1 LPIVPSS
8 GGKRAGRRQ
17 DEAIFL
23 RVFASLR
30 EANFL
35 LFLAP
40 RREDAKTVISVS
52 TLIDQARMASGL
64 TDFGDTWFLTPL
76 EKLIEHV
83 NRDAGLISPESSA
96 GARIQSA
103 LADRLQLEQYFKDHP
118 EAANEK
124 VELAC
129 AIIGLPR
136 TGSTMVHRLLAA
148 SPKLTAPWWWET
160 AFPMPFPGE
169 SFAAPSPRQGA
180 AKAMVDWLLTEWPDF
195 ESIDPMDAMAINEEV
210 VLLDRTFLSTTYDSM
225 MPIHAYGHWQAE
237 QDHGPAIRDLYRFM
251 QVIQHQRVARGEPRR
266 PWVFKT
272 PHYVL
277 GALGGLLQVWP
288 QVKLIMTHRD
298 VAQVLPSYC
307 SMCASLSVN
316 SSTTYRKELQG
327 AHWARR
333 FKEGLERL
341 AEIRARLPEGQI
353 IDVRYEDTVSDP
365 SGTAEQLMTA
375 LGCNVDNAD
384 RAAFAASIAANARE
398 ARPTHRYSAA
408 DFGLTPEG
416 IASDFAFYHGKYL

>member
-1 LPIVPSS
+1 MNAALSV
-8 GGKRAGRRQ
+8 
-17 DEAIFL
+17 EAL
-23 RVFASLR
+23 LQNAR
-30 EANFL
+30 EQ
-35 LFLAP
+35 
-40 RREDAKTVISVS
+40 T
-52 TLIDQARMASGL
+52 GL
-64 TDFGDTWFLTPL
+64 TDFGDEWFMVPL
-76 EKLIEHV
+76 SRLV
-83 NRDAGLISPESSA
+83 DDVSRDAGLVSPESSA

-118 EAANEK
+118 EAAGEQID
-124 VELAC
+124 LAC

-148 SPKLTAPWWWET
+148 SPKLTATWWWET
-160 AFPMPFPGE
+160 AFPFPLPGE
-169 SFAAPSPRQGA
+169 SPTDPSPRQEA

-225 MPIHAYGHWQAE
+225 MPIHAYGHWQAG
-237 QDHGPAIRDLYRFM
+237 QDHEPAIRDLYRFM

-272 PHYVL
+272 PHYVM
-277 GALGGLLQVWP
+277 GALAGLLKVWP
-288 QVKLIMTHRD
+288 DVKLIMTHRD

-327 AHWARR
+327 AHWTRR
-333 FKEGLERL
+333 FKDGLQRL
-341 AEIRARLPEGQI
+341 ETIRAAIPASQT

-365 SGTAEQLMTA
+365 LGTAERIFAA
-375 LGCNVDNAD
+375 LGLAVDEAD
-384 RAAFAASIAANARE
+384 RAACETTIAANARE
-398 ARPTHRYSAA
+398 ARPIHKYSGS
-408 DFGLTPEG
+408 DFGLTNEG
-416 IASDFAFYHGKYL
+416 IAQDFAFYHRSYL